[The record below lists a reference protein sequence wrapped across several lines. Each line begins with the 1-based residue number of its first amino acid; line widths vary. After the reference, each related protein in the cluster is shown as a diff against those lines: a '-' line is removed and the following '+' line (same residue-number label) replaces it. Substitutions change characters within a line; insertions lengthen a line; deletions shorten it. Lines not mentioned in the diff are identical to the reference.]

1 MPAFPSLPPAGG
13 IAAVLLLSAFAHHQL
28 QALPRQRHRGPHG
41 ARACGQPQRPFRC
54 LPQGLDARSL
64 QVVAD
69 APVRVGDICVQVP
82 ARALVAQ
89 STGEDCSGVPLVLS
103 TGQTLGQTQG
113 SLPRPW
119 TVDVQPEAAAP
130 SPSPSAW
137 PPRLRRWAAPQ
148 RWRRRWCPRSA

>member
-1 MPAFPSLPPAGG
+1 MPPCCSSRRSRITSFKLYPGSVTVGRTARVPAGSRS
-13 IAAVLLLSAFAHHQL
+13 VT
-28 QALPRQRHRGPHG
+28 
-41 ARACGQPQRPFRC
+41 FRC

-137 PPRLRRWAAPQ
+137 PPRLRRWTAPQ